1 MSVLTKDNALELLQ
15 SPQGLFPSSGVLM
28 VFVLFNK
35 IDEEP
40 NRWFCVNLVEAKQKL
55 KFWGDFN
62 LL

>member
-40 NRWFCVNLVEAKQKL
+40 LIIRAIREIRVIRCSKQNLST
-55 KFWGDFN
+55 
-62 LL
+62 